1 LAVTEVE
8 IILVRRVPHQEVAM
22 ERPSHGN
29 PVEVSARWTPQHLDV
44 TDAPLRYA
52 PPKADWIEEFDRLR
66 PFVRSDAADRM
77 ARRRIQTR
85 AIVDPAEITVL
96 PPLVRTAVVAERGG
110 APAWLDGMR
119 SMSSRLISRRRTVV

>member
-1 LAVTEVE
+1 LAVTGVE
-8 IILVRRVPHQEVAM
+8 IIIVRRVPHQEVAM

-52 PPKADWIEEFDRLR
+52 PPKADWTTEFNRLR
-66 PFVRSDAADRM
+66 PFVCSDALERM
-77 ARRRIQTR
+77 ARRRAQTR
-85 AIVDPAEITVL
+85 AVVDPAEITVL
-96 PPLVRTAVVAERGG
+96 PPLVRVAADERGR

-119 SMSSRLISRRRTVV
+119 SITSRWRERARIA